1 MGCRGAQSPPARDA
15 GPCPAA
21 RTCAG
26 ACPARSP
33 AWGFMASLRPG
44 EGLRPGLRW
53 EGLMS
58 AWQPLL
64 DFCPE
69 QCWGKQAQPHRAEVT
84 QDHAGRATGPGPFL
98 KSAGT
103 SRPQPPPA
111 SKHFQPPYLYPSRSL
126 SPGARGPWRH
136 PSRPCSLGVC
146 STCRWEARFA
156 PLPHQARSSSL
167 PTSSSIIW
175 YLSPD
180 DQEPAFLHLTPW
192 HLLQDINHRSPS
204 SCCVPGAK

>member
-69 QCWGKQAQPHRAEVT
+69 QCWGKQAQPHGAEVT

-126 SPGARGPWRH
+126 SPGARGPGDTPAVLVALASVPPAVGRLALH
-136 PSRPCSLGVC
+136 PSPTRP
-146 STCRWEARFA
+146 A
-156 PLPHQARSSSL
+156 PRPYQPRPQSSGICPQMTRSL
-167 PTSSSIIW
+167 PFFT
-175 YLSPD
+175 
-180 DQEPAFLHLTPW
+180 
-192 HLLQDINHRSPS
+192 
-204 SCCVPGAK
+204 